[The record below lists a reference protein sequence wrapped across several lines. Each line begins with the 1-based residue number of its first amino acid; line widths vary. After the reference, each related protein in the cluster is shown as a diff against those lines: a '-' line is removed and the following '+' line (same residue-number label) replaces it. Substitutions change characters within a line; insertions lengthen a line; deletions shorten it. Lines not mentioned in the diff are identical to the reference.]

1 MDQEV
6 KMSAPLE
13 TSRFQ
18 PVFFFF
24 FFCPSL
30 LEAVKVVQTEPN
42 GVDGVVYSP

>member
-18 PVFFFF
+18 PVFF

>member
-18 PVFFFF
+18 SFFFQ
-24 FFCPSL
+24 L

>member
-1 MDQEV
+1 M
-6 KMSAPLE
+6 KTSALLE

-18 PVFFFF
+18 SVF

-42 GVDGVVYSP
+42 GVDGVVYSL